1 MGGILSTRIE
11 DMILSDNIVW
21 GEVRQLDWAVVR
33 VKEDLNEALLDEE
46 YIWPEGVQSCRDW
59 AMDFIDRWCAD
70 PKLVQRWQ
78 DMCDDTCR
86 MLEKN
91 QAVELENVVL
101 VGENSR
107 IIN

>member
-1 MGGILSTRIE
+1 
-11 DMILSDNIVW
+11 
-21 GEVRQLDWAVVR
+21 
-33 VKEDLNEALLDEE
+33 
-46 YIWPEGVQSCRDW
+46 
-59 AMDFIDRWCAD
+59 MDFIDRWCAD

-78 DMCDDTCR
+78 DMCDNACR

-91 QAVELENVVL
+91 QAEELENIVL